1 MPHFPI
7 FLSLKQKN
15 LLMIGAGPVALRK
28 IKSLLSFEP
37 NIKVVALEA
46 HPEILKMAEEG
57 KIEVNLRSFC
67 EEDLEGAEMVFI
79 AINDQQKAVEI
90 GKKAKE
96 RGIPVN
102 IANSPEDSTFYFPAL
117 VQEGDFVIGISTSG
131 QSPALSR
138 AFRMILE
145 QKLKG
150 KLEGLVQ
157 KWGLQRISMREIT
170 SEAILEEVEEVFGFQ
185 KNKEPMFHGR
195 VKGIYITSKK
205 GGKLERQKDVEVIA
219 GKGIVGDRHFREKGG
234 FKEGKEREISLIER
248 ETLLALERD
257 YQITL
262 LPEES
267 RRNILTEGVP
277 LNHLVGKTF
286 CVGPLVLK
294 GTMLCNPCRHLE
306 KLTYPGVQEALK
318 HRGGLLAK
326 ILKGG
331 TLKEGDPIYP
341 SDGECLENFKS

>member
-157 KWGLQRISMREIT
+157 KWGLQRIS
-170 SEAILEEVEEVFGFQ
+170 
-185 KNKEPMFHGR
+185 
-195 VKGIYITSKK
+195 
-205 GGKLERQKDVEVIA
+205 
-219 GKGIVGDRHFREKGG
+219 
-234 FKEGKEREISLIER
+234 
-248 ETLLALERD
+248 
-257 YQITL
+257 
-262 LPEES
+262 
-267 RRNILTEGVP
+267 
-277 LNHLVGKTF
+277 
-286 CVGPLVLK
+286 
-294 GTMLCNPCRHLE
+294 
-306 KLTYPGVQEALK
+306 
-318 HRGGLLAK
+318 
-326 ILKGG
+326 
-331 TLKEGDPIYP
+331 
-341 SDGECLENFKS
+341 